1 MSEEEKCCYTRVL
14 NRLKMLD
21 EQICKMQTTI
31 KKVREIM
38 RKDLEERVANN
49 GEGVSSPEQ
58 VRMASMEIM
67 KEDPKG
73 EEK

>member
-1 MSEEEKCCYTRVL
+1 
-14 NRLKMLD
+14 
-21 EQICKMQTTI
+21 MQTTI

>member
-1 MSEEEKCCYTRVL
+1 MSEEEKCCYTNVL
-14 NRLKMLD
+14 NRLKILD
-21 EQICKMQTTI
+21 EQICKMQSTI

-38 RKDLEERVANN
+38 RKDLEERIVNE
-49 GEGVSSPEQ
+49 GEGASSPEQ
-58 VRMASMEIM
+58 VRMMSMEIM